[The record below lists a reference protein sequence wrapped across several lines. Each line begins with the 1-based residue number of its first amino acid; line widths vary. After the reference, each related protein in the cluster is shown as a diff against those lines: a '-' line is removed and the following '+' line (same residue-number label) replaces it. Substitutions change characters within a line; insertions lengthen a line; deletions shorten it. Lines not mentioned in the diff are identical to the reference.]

1 MAKRLFDIL
10 FAITVLVLASPFML
24 LAAMGIKIMSPGPVF
39 YRARRVGK
47 DMRVFDMLKFRSMH
61 DGSDKGSAITGRSDS
76 RVFPLG
82 ALLRKTKIDE
92 LPQFLNVLKGDMSI
106 VGPRPEDPGIV
117 EKSYMPWMKETLAVA
132 PGITSPGAIY
142 YYAYGLELLGEED
155 IEESYIDRLLAPKL
169 ALDRAYLERANFLSD
184 LYYTVLTFLAVVG
197 NVTGHRVPPAKTDME
212 AAKKWAAIPAQKAAP

>member
-10 FAITVLVLASPFML
+10 FAVTVLVLASPFLL
-24 LAAMGIKIMSPGPVF
+24 LAAIGVKIMSPGPVF
-39 YRARRVGK
+39 YRAKRVGK

-61 DGSDKGSAITGRSDS
+61 VGSDKGSAITGRSDS

-117 EKSYMPWMKETLAVA
+117 ENSYLPWMKETLSVP

-142 YYAYGLELLGEED
+142 YYAYGLELLSDED
-155 IEESYIDRLLAPKL
+155 IEGSYVDRLLAPKL
-169 ALDRAYLERANFLSD
+169 ALDRAYLDRANFRSD
-184 LYYTVLTFLAVVG
+184 LYYAILTFLAVVANAIG
-197 NVTGHRVPPAKTDME
+197 RRVPPAEIDMK
-212 AAKKWAAIPAQKAAP
+212 AAEKWADIPTPKAHP